1 MDGVG
6 GGKVEVV
13 QSKGCSKLVV
23 GVSSPLSSIRS
34 IQSLEP
40 MSPTSSSL
48 PSEPVTA
55 RSTAPFAGLVICV
68 TGLSKGIQF
77 RPSLGKKKT
86 SAPSVFYTLQKYI
99 ENVI

>member
-23 GVSSPLSSIRS
+23 GVSAPMSSIRS

-40 MSPTSSSL
+40 ISPASSSL

-68 TGLSKGIQF
+68 SGLSKGIQF

-86 SAPSVFYTLQKYI
+86 SAPSVF
-99 ENVI
+99 